1 MKKNILIALLALMA
15 VVLNG
20 NAQNNTYNM
29 VIEMANGTK
38 INIGPNE
45 VKNISFNNGVLVMT
59 GEDMSNFVDQQ
70 TKMNNR
76 IDSLAME
83 NLKSQEESRMRMS
96 ALEAQVA
103 YISSNPNLPALSE
116 YVKKEE
122 LQLLKDEIQMLKND
136 IANIAKML
144 KDLENAV
151 EAITE
156 KE

>member
-83 NLKSQEESRMRMS
+83 NLKSQDESRMRMS

-103 YISSNPNLPALSE
+103 YISSNLPALSE